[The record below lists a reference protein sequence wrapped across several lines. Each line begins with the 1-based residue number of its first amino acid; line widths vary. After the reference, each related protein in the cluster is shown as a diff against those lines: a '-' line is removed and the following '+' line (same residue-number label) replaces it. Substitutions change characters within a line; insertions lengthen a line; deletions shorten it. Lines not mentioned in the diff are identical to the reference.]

1 MSEDWIEDEVLNFE
15 GFSQDEVKQ
24 IKAAIP
30 VLQQL
35 IALGIKN
42 ETDLT
47 HMVMLVKSL
56 LPVANLVATK
66 LKGRMI

>member
-1 MSEDWIEDEVLNFE
+1 MSDDWIEDQALRFE
-15 GFSQDEVKQ
+15 GFDDAEIAQ

-30 VLQQL
+30 VAQQL
-35 IALGIKN
+35 IALVQKN

-47 HMVMLVKSL
+47 HMVMLVKSI

-66 LKGRMI
+66 LKERMT